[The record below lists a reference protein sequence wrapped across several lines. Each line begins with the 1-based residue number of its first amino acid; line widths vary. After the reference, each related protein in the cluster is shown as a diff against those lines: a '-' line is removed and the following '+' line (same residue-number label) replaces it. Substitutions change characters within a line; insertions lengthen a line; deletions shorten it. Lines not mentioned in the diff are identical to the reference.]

1 MRFAHTIERPLGVWA
16 FKLDPAKLEAKNLMF
31 SKEATKLHLLDRRG
45 IGISQATKRLLLIL
59 LMLGA
64 WLIASAMQKT
74 VCAKVRLDT
83 TPTIFFGDMLAKDLI
98 THILK
103 WEGAGGSDPR
113 DPASKCYPN
122 GVHTVKGV
130 TYCTFTKYAS
140 SLGITPVTHDRFL
153 KMSNAEAVK
162 FMEVFFKN
170 AQANKFRKAIG
181 YSMLEVS
188 WQSSPTVAI
197 KTLQVALNNIGK
209 KVGIDGV
216 LGPETIKAANLSNQR
231 KLFDAF
237 WKERMRWLGTLSTWP
252 VYGKGW
258 TNRKNDFVAKF
269 RPSVLGPVVKYTALG
284 AAAIFLYNEVR
295 SSKV

>member
-1 MRFAHTIERPLGVWA
+1 LRFAHTIEKPLGVWA
-16 FKLDPAKLEAKNLMF
+16 FKLNPAKLEAKNLTF
-31 SKEATKLHLLDRRG
+31 SKAARSLHLSDRRA
-45 IGISQATKRLLLIL
+45 IGISQAIRRLLLIL
-59 LMLGA
+59 LMVGA
-64 WLIASAMQKT
+64 WLIGSAMQKT
-74 VCAKVRLDT
+74 VCVKVRLDT
-83 TPTIFFGDMLAKDLI
+83 TPITYFGDMLAKDLI

-103 WEGAGGSDPR
+103 WEGAGGDDPR
-113 DPASKCYPN
+113 DPAARCYPN
-122 GVHTVKGV
+122 GIHTVKGV
-130 TYCTFTKYAS
+130 TYCTFSKYAS

-170 AQANKFRKAIG
+170 AQASKFRKAIG

-188 WQSSPTVAI
+188 WQSGPPVAI

-209 KVGIDGV
+209 KVGVDGV

-237 WKERMRWLGTLSTWP
+237 WKERMRWLQTLSIWP

-258 TNRKNDFVAKF
+258 TNRKNDFVGKF
-269 RPSVLGPVVKYTALG
+269 RPSFLGPVVKYTALG